1 MRSDGPSR
9 VMTDPGHGVTIAPM
23 EMQFI
28 LGTRASC
35 SDGACGQLQRI
46 ILDPAERK
54 VTHLA
59 IEPSQSGAVGRLV
72 PVSLVEQTSGELQ
85 LSCTRTQFGQLDL
98 ADNVELAEGINYAG
112 HLGRSAV
119 LGVTD
124 AAPEASGASPTS
136 DMGLGRQTP
145 IVTTDAVPEG
155 ESEEDRH
162 VRVQAVDGRI
172 GKLRGLAVDPAD
184 HRVTYVLLR
193 EGHLWGSREV
203 AIPISAVASLDDGIQ
218 LNVTKKQVEDLPASR

>member
-1 MRSDGPSR
+1 
-9 VMTDPGHGVTIAPM
+9 M
-23 EMQFI
+23 EMQLI
-28 LGTRASC
+28 LGTQASC

-59 IEPSQSGAVGRLV
+59 IEAGHSGAVGRLV
-72 PVSLVEQTSGELQ
+72 PVSLVEQTSGELK
-85 LSCTRTQFGQLDL
+85 LSCTTAQFDQLDL
-98 ADNVELAEGINYAG
+98 ADNVELAEGTNYAG
-112 HLGRSAV
+112 HIGRGAV

-124 AAPEASGASPTS
+124 AAPEESGASPTT

-162 VRVQAVDGRI
+162 ERVHAVDGRI
-172 GKLRGLAVDPAD
+172 GKLKGFAVDQAD
-184 HRVTYVLLR
+184 HRVTQVLLR
-193 EGHLWGSREV
+193 EGHLWGSKQV
-203 AIPISAVASLDDGIQ
+203 AIPISAVASLEDGVQ
-218 LNVTKKQVEDLPASR
+218 LNVTKKQVEDLPAAR